1 MHFRP
6 TLTKNLC
13 WQIYKCE
20 SVYTIMY
27 VHVEWLPHI
36 NFLSTLEGGSKWN
49 TISICAYGSKEKNM
63 RTYNTFLQVCPIQQ
77 LLDSSLY
84 IMIDLT
90 MFRQLA
96 RQAVKPAWNY
106 NKMYLLSIELC
117 LKSSIYRHLQY
128 YHIVGNLRG
137 SIFMDRGFLLF
148 HGFNCLQMCTLMPII
163 HCLFHGFN

>member
-1 MHFRP
+1 MWSGYP
-6 TLTKNLC
+6 TLIFYQHWRGGGLKMKHNKYMCL
-13 WQIYKCE
+13 WQQGKKHENIY
-20 SVYTIMY
+20 
-27 VHVEWLPHI
+27 
-36 NFLSTLEGGSKWN
+36 
-49 TISICAYGSKEKNM
+49 
-63 RTYNTFLQVCPIQQ
+63 TFLQVCPIQQ
-77 LLDSSLY
+77 LLDSSLC